1 MNLRG
6 VLLVAK
12 KDLLVEARSRQ
23 TISFMFLFS
32 FVVLV
37 MFNFGAENP
46 FAPAVRDIAPGFLW
60 FVFIF
65 AGLLGLSRAFVKE
78 KETGTLEGLKLTPL
92 SSSEL
97 FLGKVLYNLA
107 LMLVIESIA
116 FPLFVA
122 LFNFNIIGSILDA
135 LAVLTLGVL
144 GIAIVGSFMSAVILG
159 AKSKELVL
167 QIIVLPL
174 LLPVII
180 PTVVSL
186 RKVMIYGTI
195 LSKIPEVRLIIAY
208 IIIMSTLSLLLFEY
222 VMEE

>member
-1 MNLRG
+1 
-6 VLLVAK
+6 VAR
-12 KDLLVEARSRQ
+12 KDILVEARSRQ

-32 FVVLV
+32 FVILV

-78 KETGTLEGLKLTPL
+78 KETGTLEGLRLTPL
-92 SSSEL
+92 SVDEI
-97 FLGKVLYNLA
+97 FLGKVLYNLL
-107 LMLVIESIA
+107 LMMVIEIIA
-116 FPLFVA
+116 FPLFIA
-122 LFNFNIIGSILDA
+122 LFNFTIIGGVMDA
-135 LAVLTLGVL
+135 FIVLTLGIVGL
-144 GIAIVGSFMSAVILG
+144 AVVGSFMSAVILS
-159 AKSKELVL
+159 AKSRELIL

-174 LLPVII
+174 LLPIII
-180 PTVVSL
+180 PTVLSL
-186 RKVMIYGTI
+186 RQIMIYGEGLLDIT
-195 LSKIPEVRLIIAY
+195 EARLILAY

>member
-1 MNLRG
+1 MNLRS
-6 VLLVAK
+6 VVLVAR

-32 FVVLV
+32 FVILV

-78 KETGTLEGLKLTPL
+78 KETGTLEGLRLTPISVNEIL
-92 SSSEL
+92 
-97 FLGKVLYNLA
+97 LGKMLYNLA
-107 LMLVIESIA
+107 LLLVIEVIA
-116 FPLFVA
+116 FPLFIA
-122 LFNFNIIGSILDA
+122 LFNFTIIGSVIDA
-135 LAVLTLGVL
+135 FVVLTLGVIGL
-144 GIAIVGSFMSAVILG
+144 TVVGSFMSAVILG
-159 AKSKELVL
+159 AKSKELIL

-180 PTVVSL
+180 PTVLSL
-186 RKVMIYGTI
+186 REVMIYGTD
-195 LSKIPEVRLIIAY
+195 LMEIPAARLILAY

>member
-1 MNLRG
+1 MNLRS
-6 VLLVAK
+6 VVLVAR

-32 FVVLV
+32 FVILV

-78 KETGTLEGLKLTPL
+78 KETGTLEGLRLTPISVNEIL
-92 SSSEL
+92 
-97 FLGKVLYNLA
+97 LGKMLYNLA
-107 LMLVIESIA
+107 LLLVIEVIA
-116 FPLFVA
+116 FPLFIA
-122 LFNFNIIGSILDA
+122 LFNFTIIGSVIDA
-135 LAVLTLGVL
+135 FAVLTLGVIGL
-144 GIAIVGSFMSAVILG
+144 TVVGSFMSAVILG
-159 AKSKELVL
+159 AKSKELIL

-180 PTVVSL
+180 PTVLSL
-186 RKVMIYGTI
+186 REVMIHGTD
-195 LSKIPEVRLIIAY
+195 LMEIPEARLILAY

>member
-1 MNLRG
+1 MNLRS
-6 VLLVAK
+6 VILLAR

-23 TISFMFLFS
+23 TITYMFLFS

-37 MFNFGAENP
+37 MFNFGSENP

-78 KETGTLEGLKLTPL
+78 KETGTLEGLRLTPL
-92 SSSEL
+92 EVNEI

-107 LMLVIESIA
+107 LMLVIEIIA
-116 FPLFVA
+116 FPLFIA
-122 LFNFNIIGSILDA
+122 LFNFNVMGSMLDA
-135 LAVLTLGVL
+135 IAVLTMGVI
-144 GIAIVGSFMSAVILG
+144 GIAVVGSFMSAVILG

-174 LLPVII
+174 LLPVIV
-180 PTVVSL
+180 PTVLSL
-186 RKVMIYGTI
+186 REVMIYGIKLTEV
-195 LSKIPEVRLIIAY
+195 SEVRLILAY

>member
-1 MNLRG
+1 MNFRS
-6 VLLVAK
+6 VFLVAR

-37 MFNFGAENP
+37 MFNFVAENP
-46 FAPAVRDIAPGFLW
+46 FAPTVRDMAPGLLW

-65 AGLLGLSRAFVKE
+65 AGLLGLSRAFTKE
-78 KETGTLEGLKLTPL
+78 QETGTLEGLKLTPL
-92 SSSEL
+92 GANEI
-97 FLGKVLYNLA
+97 FVGKVLYNLI
-107 LMLVIESIA
+107 LLLVIEAIA
-116 FPLFVA
+116 FPLFIA
-122 LFNFNIIGSILDA
+122 LFNFNVIGSIIDA
-135 LAVLTLGVL
+135 FVVLTMGVIGLAV
-144 GIAIVGSFMSAVILG
+144 VGSFMSAVILS

-180 PTVVSL
+180 PTVLSL
-186 RKVMIYGTI
+186 RQVMIYGTDLMEI
-195 LSKIPEVRLIIAY
+195 TEMRLILAY
-208 IIIMSTLSLLLFEY
+208 VIIMSTLSLLLFEY

>member
-1 MNLRG
+1 MNLRS
-6 VLLVAK
+6 VMLLAR

-23 TISFMFLFS
+23 TITYMFLFS

-37 MFNFGAENP
+37 MFNFGSENP

-78 KETGTLEGLKLTPL
+78 KETGTLEGLRLTPL
-92 SSSEL
+92 EVNEI

-107 LMLVIESIA
+107 LMLVIEIIA
-116 FPLFVA
+116 FPLFIA
-122 LFNFNIIGSILDA
+122 LFNFNVMGSMLDA
-135 LAVLTLGVL
+135 IAVLTMGVI
-144 GIAIVGSFMSAVILG
+144 GIAVVGSFMSAVILG

-174 LLPVII
+174 LLPVIV
-180 PTVVSL
+180 PTVLSL
-186 RKVMIYGTI
+186 REVMIYGIKLTEV
-195 LSKIPEVRLIIAY
+195 SEVRLILAY

>member
-1 MNLRG
+1 MNFRS
-6 VLLVAK
+6 VMLLAR

-23 TISFMFLFS
+23 TITYMFLFS

-37 MFNFGAENP
+37 MFNFGSENP

-78 KETGTLEGLKLTPL
+78 KETGTLEGLRLTPL
-92 SSSEL
+92 KVNEI

-107 LMLVIESIA
+107 LMLVIEIIA
-116 FPLFVA
+116 FPLFIV
-122 LFNFNIIGSILDA
+122 LFNFNVMGSMLDA
-135 LAVLTLGVL
+135 IAVLTMGVI
-144 GIAIVGSFMSAVILG
+144 GIAVVGSFMSAVILG

-167 QIIVLPL
+167 QIVVLPL
-174 LLPVII
+174 LLPVIV
-180 PTVVSL
+180 PTVLSL
-186 RKVMIYGTI
+186 RKVMIYGVKLFEISET
-195 LSKIPEVRLIIAY
+195 RLILGY